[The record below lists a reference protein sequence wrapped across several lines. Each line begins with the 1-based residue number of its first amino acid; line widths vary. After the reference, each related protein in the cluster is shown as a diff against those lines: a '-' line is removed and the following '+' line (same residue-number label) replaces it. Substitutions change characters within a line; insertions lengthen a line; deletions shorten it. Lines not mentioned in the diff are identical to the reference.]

1 MIPPLAL
8 STLLKIIVF
17 QTVIFKLT
25 DAIPINFSSTPT
37 TSSSSA
43 SYVPSPNGRGT
54 ADIILSSIIT
64 LTLCVYTSIHLNIAP
79 NSNLFSIFG
88 FGIKRA
94 TVYQFYWVITALIAP
109 EFVLFASFN
118 QWKTARRLFPEIL
131 QPTITVSSDIKNW
144 SHTTMTSAFFVVM
157 GGVAYR
163 RGTDF
168 GIPEAALKF
177 PNLILTPECFL
188 ELATRKM
195 IHPGILDTRSITER
209 SKADALAKFLICVQ
223 ALWMAIN
230 VVARKA
236 GGLPSTLI
244 ELNVVVHVVVTV
256 VVYGMWW
263 YKPLGVQNPIIL

>member
-1 MIPPLAL
+1 MLFMMPPLAL
-8 STLLKIIVF
+8 SISLKRIVF

-37 TSSSSA
+37 TGSSSA

-54 ADIILSSIIT
+54 TDIILSFIIT

-118 QWKTARRLFPEIL
+118 QWKTARRLCKALKDIDHAEAASGSQSVLAESENAQLADESTPMHSHNKNQPIKVPDIL

-144 SHTTMTSAFFVVM
+144 SHTTMASAFFVVM

-163 RGTDF
+163 RGTAF
-168 GIPEAALKF
+168 GIPEADLKF
-177 PNLILTPECFL
+177 PNLILTPKCFL
-188 ELATRKM
+188 K
-195 IHPGILDTRSITER
+195 
-209 SKADALAKFLICVQ
+209 LAKG
-223 ALWMAIN
+223 
-230 VVARKA
+230 R
-236 GGLPSTLI
+236 
-244 ELNVVVHVVVTV
+244 
-256 VVYGMWW
+256 
-263 YKPLGVQNPIIL
+263 